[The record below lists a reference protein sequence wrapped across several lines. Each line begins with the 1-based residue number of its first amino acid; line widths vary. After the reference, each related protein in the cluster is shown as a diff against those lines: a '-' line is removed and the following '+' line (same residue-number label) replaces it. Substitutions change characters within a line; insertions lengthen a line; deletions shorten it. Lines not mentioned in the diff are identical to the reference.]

1 MTETLQPII
10 TPRSR
15 QLRRALVGYLPV
27 VFFVVTSALTV
38 VLWQSRHR
46 IPLQPGEV
54 EVIEYVVSSPQA
66 GVISSW
72 LVGDS
77 RESSIYLSVTKNQ
90 LLAQLDDGPAR
101 RRLEQLRNEL
111 LEISTHSQARV
122 TDFETRQAAMS
133 VAVSLPS
140 DDAGNDPSD
149 APVSEAEESLIEQT
163 DAWIAAAGFT
173 DRLQQRVSLQDLTIH
188 LRRLDAELRQMKL
201 DESATEAELTLVESD
216 RLKTLTKLE
225 QLRAELQFGSDNSD
239 LLAEAD
245 LGQQSIED
253 RVAFDTIRRRCLA
266 IDSELVTIAKDLQRL
281 DIVAPADGQIESA
294 FVRPLQ
300 PVILGEPIAKI
311 VSDRG
316 THVVVY
322 VAEGQVVRPFPGMDV
337 MLYPPGNLSQPIFA
351 EVESIGP
358 KVQPVPVRLRVNPR
372 VEQWGRPIRIRI
384 PRKWTVPPGS
394 KIMVSFNGGS
404 TT

>member
-1 MTETLQPII
+1 MTETIQPIT

-54 EVIEYVVSSPQA
+54 EVVEYIISSPQA
-66 GVISSW
+66 GVVSNW
-72 LVGDS
+72 LVGED
-77 RESSIYLSVTKNQ
+77 RESSIYLPVTKNQ

-111 LEISTHSQARV
+111 LEISSHSRARV
-122 TDFETRQAAMS
+122 TDLETRQSAMS
-133 VAVSLPS
+133 VAVSLPTAEP
-140 DDAGNDPSD
+140 DKDASD
-149 APVSEAEESLIEQT
+149 APVSKAEESLIEQT

-173 DRLQQRVSLQDLTIH
+173 DRLLQKVSLQDLTIH
-188 LRRLDAELRQMKL
+188 LRQLDAELRQMKL
-201 DESATEAELTLVESD
+201 DKSSTDAEQTLVESD
-216 RLKTLTKLE
+216 RLATLTKLE
-225 QLRAELQFGSDNSD
+225 QLRAEILFGSDDSD
-239 LLAEAD
+239 WLAEAD
-245 LGQQSIED
+245 LSEQSAEE
-253 RVAFDTIRRRCLA
+253 RVSFETMRRRCLA
-266 IDSELVTIAKDLQRL
+266 VDSELVAIAEDVQRL

-300 PVILGEPIAKI
+300 SVLLGEPIAKI

-337 MLYPPGNLSQPIFA
+337 TLYLPGNLSQPIAA
-351 EVESIGP
+351 EVESVGP
-358 KVQPVPVRLRVNPR
+358 KVESVPVRLRVNPR
-372 VEQWGRPIRIRI
+372 VEQWGRPIRISI

-394 KIMVSFNGGS
+394 KIMVSLNSSS